1 MKMITQMKESEMAA
15 FRKIYDGMN
24 NADKELVV
32 KFGGDMY
39 FNGYVRGIAAGA
51 GAAIFGMLIGCAVD
65 FAIDQIKFNKQK
77 KELEKSLEDFEDF
90 VK

>member
-1 MKMITQMKESEMAA
+1 MKMITQMKESEITA

-24 NADKELVV
+24 TADKELVV

-39 FNGYVRGIAAGA
+39 FNGYVRGMAAGA
-51 GAAIFGMLIGCAVD
+51 GAAIVGMLIGYAVD
-65 FAIDQIKFNKQK
+65 FAIDQIKYNKQK
-77 KELEKSLEDFEDF
+77 KELEKSLEEF